1 MARTRR
7 RARGALLLVALL
19 AGGIAVAPRSE
30 AQDNPILDLFTTTTT
45 APATTAKPNPT
56 SSTSTTAPKGQAPKG
71 AEDAHG
77 DGTTPPAGGIVVP
90 PEAQKLINA
99 VKRTRPSSD
108 ETLVNALSALTALG
122 MPQDE
127 AYRVG
132 MGRFPVAGVAK
143 YSHDWLYPR
152 YGPGFRFHL
161 GTDVFA
167 AYGTPL
173 RAPVDG
179 VLQSH
184 QDPLGGLSVRVVM
197 PDKTSF
203 YLAHLSAL
211 VAGFQE
217 GMPVRT
223 GDIVGY
229 VGDSGNAK
237 GGTPHVHVG
246 VYPKGGPATDPKP
259 ILDGF
264 LNDAVAQLPSIVA
277 RYAASH
283 PLSSVIS
290 VPLLPTSPDAR
301 LLRPTL
307 AIRALQG
314 FTSGG
319 DAWTPT
325 ALYVLASDP
334 STGAGF
340 LLQSTLDDLAGTIDW
355 SQR

>member
-1 MARTRR
+1 MGRTPR
-7 RARGALLLVALL
+7 RARAALLLVALL
-19 AGGIAVAPRSE
+19 AGGVAVAPDSD
-30 AQDNPILDLFTTTTT
+30 AQTDPIGDLFTTTST
-45 APATTAKPNPT
+45 APATTAPKPT
-56 SSTSTTAPKGQAPKG
+56 SSTTTTAPPSQAPKG
-71 AEDAHG
+71 AEDARG
-77 DGTTPPAGGIVVP
+77 DGAAPPAGGIVVP

-99 VKRTRPSSD
+99 VKRTRASSD
-108 ETLVNALSALTALG
+108 EPLVNALSALTALG
-122 MPQDE
+122 LSQEE

-143 YSHDWLYPR
+143 YSHDWLLPR

-161 GTDVFA
+161 GTDVVA

-197 PDKTSF
+197 PDKTAF

-211 VAGFQE
+211 VEGFQE

-264 LNDAVAQLPSIVA
+264 LNDAMAQLPGIVA
-277 RYAASH
+277 SYVASH

-290 VPLLPTSPDAR
+290 VPLLPTSADAR

-307 AIRALQG
+307 ATRALQG

-319 DAWTPT
+319 DPWTPT

-334 STGAGF
+334 STGAGV
-340 LLQSTLDDLAGTIDW
+340 LLQTTLDDLAGTIDW
-355 SQR
+355 TQR

>member
-1 MARTRR
+1 MFRRHR
-7 RARGALLLVALL
+7 RARAAFVLIALLV
-19 AGGIAVAPRSE
+19 GGIAVAPSSH
-30 AQDNPILDLFTTTTT
+30 AQDNPIMDLFTTTSTTPPTTKPKPTSTTATT
-45 APATTAKPNPT
+45 APA
-56 SSTSTTAPKGQAPKG
+56 GQAPGG
-71 AEDAHG
+71 AEDAKG
-77 DGTTPPAGGIVVP
+77 DGATPPAGGIVVP

-99 VKRTRPSSD
+99 VKRTRPSND
-108 ETLVNALSALTALG
+108 EALVAGLAGLTALG
-122 MPQDE
+122 MSQEE
-127 AYRVG
+127 AYRIG
-132 MGRFPVAGVAK
+132 MGRFPVAGVVH

-161 GTDVFA
+161 GCDVFA

-197 PDKTSF
+197 PDKTYF
-203 YLAHLSAL
+203 YLAHLSA
-211 VAGFQE
+211 VVEGFQE
-217 GMPVRT
+217 GMPVKT

-264 LNDAVAQLPSIVA
+264 LQDAAAQLPGIIA
-277 RYAASH
+277 GYAASH

-290 VPLLPTSPDAR
+290 VPLLPTNPNAR

-307 AIRALQG
+307 SARAMQG

-334 STGAGF
+334 STGAGV
-340 LLQSTLDDLAGTIDW
+340 LLQSTLDDLAGLIDW